1 MITELLSFDT
11 LTHKKKIKKMYKRSK
26 GLCWREQKKK
36 KETLMMIFD
45 TCMMI
50 NDDMYVVKVK
60 QEKLVSGVRSCISA
74 AALTLSH

>member
-1 MITELLSFDT
+1 
-11 LTHKKKIKKMYKRSK
+11 MYNGAK
-26 GLCWREQKKK
+26 GFVGEDKKKK